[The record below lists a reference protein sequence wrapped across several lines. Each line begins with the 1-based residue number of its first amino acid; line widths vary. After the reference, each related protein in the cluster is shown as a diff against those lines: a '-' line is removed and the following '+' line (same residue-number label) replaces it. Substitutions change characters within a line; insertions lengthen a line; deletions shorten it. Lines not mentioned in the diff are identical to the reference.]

1 MYQSLAKPLPSLLV
15 TLLRQIVFLIP
26 FIYLFPLVWG
36 VNGIFLAQPVSDALA
51 LVICIALI
59 VREHK
64 LLVFREALPAC

>member
-1 MYQSLAKPLPSLLV
+1 MYQSLAKPLPSILV

-26 FIYLFPLVWG
+26 FIYLFPLLWG

-59 VREHK
+59 VREHR
-64 LLVFREALPAC
+64 LLVSKKAPTAC

>member
-1 MYQSLAKPLPSLLV
+1 MYQSLAKPLPSILV

-51 LVICIALI
+51 LVSCIALI